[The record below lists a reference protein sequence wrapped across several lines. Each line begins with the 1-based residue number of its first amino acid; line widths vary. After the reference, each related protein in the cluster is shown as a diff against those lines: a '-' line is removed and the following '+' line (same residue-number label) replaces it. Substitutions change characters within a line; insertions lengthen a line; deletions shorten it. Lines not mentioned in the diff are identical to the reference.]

1 VDRILLKILG
11 VSLIPWPHRTFLS
24 FAAAPNWSL
33 AAVMSWHHE
42 HESGRGARTTLQ
54 LAYLHLAFFG
64 QRKFPGLRLVL
75 LFDAEHMA
83 DAIQTNVG

>member
-1 VDRILLKILG
+1 
-11 VSLIPWPHRTFLS
+11 
-24 FAAAPNWSL
+24 
-33 AAVMSWHHE
+33 MSWHHE

-64 QRKFPGLRLVL
+64 QREFPGLRLVL